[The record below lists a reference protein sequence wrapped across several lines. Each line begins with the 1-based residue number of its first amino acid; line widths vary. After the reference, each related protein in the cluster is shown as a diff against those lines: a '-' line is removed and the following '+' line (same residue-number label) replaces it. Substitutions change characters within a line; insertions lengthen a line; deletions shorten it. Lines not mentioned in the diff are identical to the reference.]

1 MLTTVHALLGLSVA
15 MGGIALYHYL
25 IHLSGKRLVSRLPT
39 ISRQTFTGHVSII
52 DPSNPDSHAY
62 GIRMRAEI
70 HFGDEF
76 ILVVPTK
83 FGNLLTYRML
93 WHPPLL
99 CVANHSFERELF
111 GCSKSGTVPK
121 TVSITE
127 WQELFIQI
135 DEPSSQTSLRVSI
148 KPSSALNVASLQHIA
163 QTKLYTG

>member
-1 MLTTVHALLGLSVA
+1 MLTATYALLGIGVA
-15 MGGIALYHYL
+15 VGVIVLYHYL
-25 IHLSGKRLVSRLPT
+25 IYLSGKRLVSKLQAIPH
-39 ISRQTFTGHVSII
+39 QTFRGHASII
-52 DPSNPDSHAY
+52 NPSNPDSHAY

-76 ILVVPTK
+76 TLVYPAA

-93 WHPPLL
+93 WHLPLL
-99 CVANHSFERELF
+99 CVANHSFEREIF

-127 WQELFIQI
+127 WQELFIRI
-135 DEPSSQTSLRVSI
+135 DDPSSQTSLRVSI

-163 QTKLYTG
+163 QTKLYAG